1 MTFTPNE
8 IAYLGSQRLGRLA
21 TVGADGEPHNV
32 PVGFHYNPALG
43 TMAEIDNGAYTG
55 RLVGDLLHG
64 PAKADAIRVLA
75 AEQGLDLHRCTAYS
89 DSANDLP
96 MLSLVGHA
104 VAVNPDGALRR
115 EARRRNWEV
124 RDFRTGRKAAK
135 VAIPATLGLGIAVG
149 AAVIGT
155 AVVRR
160 ARRS

>member
-1 MTFTPNE
+1 T
-8 IAYLGSQRLGRLA
+8 GRLA
-21 TVGADGEPHNV
+21 GA
-32 PVGFHYNPALG
+32 
-43 TMAEIDNGAYTG
+43 
-55 RLVGDLLHG
+55 LLHG
-64 PAKADAIRVLA
+64 PAKADAIRALA
-75 AEQGLDLHRCTAYS
+75 ESEHLDLPRCTAYS

-104 VAVNPDGALRR
+104 VAVNPDAALLR

-135 VAIPATLGLGIAVG
+135 VAVPAALGAGVAVG